1 MQKNN
6 FFIFL
11 LLVAVMV
18 SSCGEY
24 QKVLNKGTFQEQ
36 YKVATQMYDEQKFT
50 KAIQLFEKIT
60 PSYRGKPQM
69 ERIQYMV
76 AQAHYNTKQYS
87 LSAYYFD
94 KFVKNYPKSSKI
106 EEAAYLS
113 AHSYFLSS
121 PVFSLDQ
128 KDTEEA
134 INALQNFIYQ
144 YPTSDKAQE
153 ANKHINELT
162 LKLEKKSYE
171 IAKQYHHTQDYIA
184 AIVAFDNLLAD
195 YLGTSFKEDAMYYK
209 FKSAYELAVKSI
221 IVKKETRIEEALKFY
236 ERFVK
241 SFPESEYMEDVNKSV
256 EDLNNEHNNILAIKT
271 ESNGL

>member
-1 MQKNN
+1 MLKNKN
-6 FFIFL
+6 FIL
-11 LLVAVMV
+11 ILMMMLIL

-24 QKVLNKGTFQEQ
+24 QKALNKGTFQEQ
-36 YKVATQMYDEQKFT
+36 YKMATKNYDEQDFN

-60 PSYRGKPQM
+60 PHYRGKPQM

-87 LSAYYFD
+87 LAAYYFD

-134 INALQNFIYQ
+134 INALQNFIFS
-144 YPTSDKAQE
+144 YPESKNVDE
-153 ANKHINELT
+153 ANENINVLT
-162 LKLEKKSYE
+162 LKLERKSFE

-195 YLGTSFKEDAMYYK
+195 YLGTSYKEEAMYFK
-209 FKSAYELAVKSI
+209 FNSAYELSVKSI
-221 IVKKETRIEEALKFY
+221 NVKKEERIDEAMKFY
-236 ERFVK
+236 KRFK
-241 SFPESEYMEDVNKSV
+241 KNFPESEFMEETEKSV
-256 EDLNNEHNNILAIKT
+256 QILNKEQNILLALKT